1 VLRIWS
7 LLNHGRLGATV
18 SATAALCLALSS
30 CTGHGGH
37 ASHTAREAAATVAC
51 FTPIPPRPETG
62 GFTVYTK
69 GNGPGVLILHELPG
83 LTVEDLHLANRIA
96 EAGYTVYV
104 PLLFGQAGK
113 SQTFRNI
120 FRACFGGGFHCFSS
134 RDPGPILARLRVL
147 AKYVRAQRG
156 ERIGVIGLCFTG
168 SLPIALLADPGVA
181 APVLAEPSLPLLA
194 WTEKAKSSLGISP
207 CDVKSAK
214 SKGVPIRAFRFNND
228 TISPRQRSRTLRK
241 EFGGQIEVVEIDSSP
256 ANLNGF
262 TEKAH
267 AVLTVEFA
275 DYPGDPTKAA
285 LDEIL
290 AFFDKQLR

>member
-1 VLRIWS
+1 MLRIWS
-7 LLNHGRLGATV
+7 LPNHRRFG
-18 SATAALCLALSS
+18 ATAALCLALAS

-37 ASHTAREAAATVAC
+37 ASHSVDEAAATVASFC
-51 FTPIPPRPETG
+51 SISPRPETG

-83 LTVEDLHLANRIA
+83 LTVEDRQLANRLS
-96 EAGYTVYV
+96 EAGYAVYV
-104 PLLFGQAGK
+104 PLLFGPAGK
-113 SQTFRNI
+113 DQPIRNI

-134 RDPGPILARLRVL
+134 RDPGPILARLRTL

-181 APVLAEPSLPLLA
+181 APVLGEPSLPLLA
-194 WTEKAKSSLGISP
+194 WTDKRKASLGLSP
-207 CDVKSAK
+207 CDIKAAK
-214 SKGVPIRAFRFNND
+214 SRGVRILAFRFNND
-228 TISPRQRSRTLRK
+228 GISPRQRSRALRK
-241 EFGGQIEVVEIDSSP
+241 EFGSQIEVTEIDSSP

-267 AVLTVEFA
+267 AVLTGEFA
-275 DYPGDPTKAA
+275 DYPGDPTRDA
-285 LDEIL
+285 LDKIL